1 MSGAPLI
8 AEEDDPVHESALDW
22 SVSGISSVS
31 EFDPNQFTRENAPTP
46 DLTSIGRDEID
57 QLVDNVRDIRNSLAS
72 ISEKTATPTNSPRT
86 ENNTVIRNISTGHT
100 PPVKDVGLDS
110 DVGKLEH
117 MRRMLRDLENSRQ
130 TVASRRSLKFGSDKS
145 NDDVLKQM
153 NEILERSKTSKNELL
168 EQEKKRNF
176 ELEKEVG
183 TCKEHFEYEKRRN
196 SELENEVIALNAQL
210 KLQAQEFQNLKTDA
224 MQKGKII
231 LDLKSRWSGVVQEF
245 NEKLTQTLDEKEK
258 FEKAYSKLKS
268 DQNEAQHQ
276 LTTCQNELEK
286 AITLALEFKQKIDAD
301 EEIKSGLENEMIKQS
316 NASSNELE
324 QLKKDKTELK
334 HQIGLIQKQLEQV
347 IEEKQNYEKI
357 MARERDQFERGQDHW
372 KSQYEQLKIETNAKL
387 KANEESLHAFYLNQ
401 MEQIFDEKVKGIQKH
416 VDTWE
421 KQLLKE
427 KNDALVSLE
436 GQHNQ
441 QIESFKRQFSQL
453 EAQIMASEAIHIASK
468 KEAVALKGQ
477 LEQGPRS
484 LRTTCRTPSTSA
496 SENDEVGLTSRRSL
510 PNNNNLNNRKGS
522 RKLSTSR
529 MTSVTSVLQLKND
542 LKDEVRPRSA
552 GPNLGSTS
560 KTK

>member
-1 MSGAPLI
+1 
-8 AEEDDPVHESALDW
+8 
-22 SVSGISSVS
+22 
-31 EFDPNQFTRENAPTP
+31 
-46 DLTSIGRDEID
+46 
-57 QLVDNVRDIRNSLAS
+57 
-72 ISEKTATPTNSPRT
+72 
-86 ENNTVIRNISTGHT
+86 
-100 PPVKDVGLDS
+100 
-110 DVGKLEH
+110 
-117 MRRMLRDLENSRQ
+117 
-130 TVASRRSLKFGSDKS
+130 
-145 NDDVLKQM
+145 M

-196 SELENEVIALNAQL
+196 SELESEVIALNAQL

-245 NEKLTQTLDEKEK
+245 NEKLTQTVDEKEK

-301 EEIKSGLENEMIKQS
+301 EEIKSGLENEIIKQS
-316 NASSNELE
+316 NANSNELE
-324 QLKKDKTELK
+324 QLKQDKAELK

-421 KQLLKE
+421 KQLIKE

-484 LRTTCRTPSTSA
+484 LRTTYRTPSTSA
-496 SENDEVGLTSRRSL
+496 SENDEVGLTSRQSL
-510 PNNNNLNNRKGS
+510 PNSNNLNNRKGS